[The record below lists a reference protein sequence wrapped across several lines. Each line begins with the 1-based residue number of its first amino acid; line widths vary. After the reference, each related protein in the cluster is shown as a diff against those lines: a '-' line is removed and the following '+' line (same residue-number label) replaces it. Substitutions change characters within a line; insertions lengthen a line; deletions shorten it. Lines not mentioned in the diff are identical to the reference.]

1 MIDIKIGDC
10 REKLKELPNNFFHT
24 VITSPPYWGLRDYG
38 TGKWIGGDPNCSHIA
53 GKSRNDADREFGT
66 KETLTVQ
73 YRDVCKDCGAVRED
87 NQIGMEPSPEE
98 YVGKIVRTF
107 QEVKRVLRPDGTLWL
122 NLGDSYSSGGRT
134 STTNQSVRGD
144 KDYGV
149 TRPPVSGSI
158 KPKDLVGIPW
168 RVALALQED
177 GWYLRQDIIWHKPN
191 PMPESVKD
199 RCTKAH
205 EYIFLLTKSEQY
217 YYDNEAIKEDCKQS
231 TIDRNNYKFNGA
243 FKGQFLGTPNEK
255 RWQDGRPIENPNFS
269 SDGKSNKR
277 SVWTVP
283 VKPYNEAHF
292 AVFPTSLIEPALLA
306 GCPPKICSEC
316 GTPYERDM
324 VTVEVPDRE
333 TRDNMVGVIPKRDK
347 TSRMNSKNMESLV
360 QEDRGFT
367 KNCSCS
373 GSQTSAGRVLDPFG
387 GSGTTALVA
396 DRNGR
401 DATII
406 ELNEKYVDIAE
417 TRLGGETPLFTEI
430 KKEVVNER

>member
-87 NQIGMEPSPEE
+87 NQIGMEASPEE
-98 YVGKIVRTF
+98 YVRKIVRTF
-107 QEVKRVLRPDGTLWL
+107 QEVKRVLRDDGTLWL

-205 EYIFLLTKSEQY
+205 EYIFLLSKSEQY
-217 YYDNEAIKEDCKQS
+217 YYDSEAIKEDCSEDNVKDFLNRKITNNKGKNVEGS
-231 TIDRNNYKFNGA
+231 YDEVRPDLTRDRKDYMPTD
-243 FKGQFLGTPNEK
+243 FK
-255 RWQDGRPIENPNFS
+255 R
-269 SDGKSNKR
+269 NKR

-292 AVFPTSLIEPALLA
+292 AVFPTSLIEPAILA

-316 GTPYERDM
+316 GTPYEREM
-324 VTVEVPDRE
+324 VTVEVPERE

-347 TSRMNSKNMESLV
+347 TSRMNSKDMKSLV

-396 DRNGR
+396 DRHGR

-406 ELNEKYVDIAE
+406 ELNHKYVDIAE
-417 TRLGGETPLFTEI
+417 TRLGSDAPLFTEI
-430 KKEVVNER
+430 KREVVNES